1 MDLLVGSGMSVLCYL
16 ALRLI
21 TQSGSPA
28 EAVRCGRQLI
38 VDLCTH
44 SDRRQPDDYLQR
56 CTMSA
61 FLLRILQK
69 SEFFGRRTSDD
80 ATPSSVEMEVC
91 VVLCGLL
98 QVLQFNAHEIY
109 ETKLGEKHR
118 FVGSKPIYIGVALY
132 RTGAYFNHD
141 CHPAL
146 SRYFVGSSIVLAATR
161 PLVAGEM
168 VGENYG
174 PIFTKKS
181 LADRRRSLMSRY
193 WFKCECQCCR
203 ENWQPLD
210 KLTNKA
216 RIRYYKFRYFWII

>member
-1 MDLLVGSGMSVLCYL
+1 MDLLIGSGMSVLCYL
-16 ALRLI
+16 ALRFV
-21 TQSGSPA
+21 TQSGTPA
-28 EAVRCGRQLI
+28 EALLKGRQLI
-38 VDLCTH
+38 TNLCTH
-44 SDRRQPDDYLQR
+44 SDRRQVEDYLQR

-69 SEFFGRRTSDD
+69 SEFFGRRSSED
-80 ATPSSVEMEVC
+80 ATPSAVEMEVC
-91 VVLCGLL
+91 EIICGLL

-109 ETKLGEKHR
+109 ETKLGDKHR

-146 SRYFVGSSIVLAATR
+146 SRYFIGTSIVLAANR
-161 PLVAGEM
+161 PLRSGDM

-174 PIFTKKS
+174 PIFTKKT
-181 LADRRRSLMSRY
+181 LVDRQRSLMSRY

-203 ENWQPLD
+203 ENWQLLD
-210 KLTNKA
+210 KLNNKA
-216 RIRYYKFRYFWII
+216 RLR